1 MRFLAPITLAA
12 GLALAAPAA
21 AAPIVIHDE
30 AVDGDLDGQTFNL
43 GLGSSWIHGSF
54 SSSDFDNFAFTV
66 PSGGYLWAIIWTPEG
81 GPGAAGF
88 CTYTDAGVEIH
99 CPWFDL
105 PNVPIHWRVLWS
117 SDILTEGSYLF
128 GQTTITAPIDYLL
141 RFYVSDDPNRPPEQ
155 LWAEIPAPG
164 TLALLAAG
172 LAGLLGIRRRRG
184 A

>member
-88 CTYTDAGVEIH
+88 CTYTDAGVPIH
-99 CPWFDL
+99 CRPNL
-105 PNVPIHWRVLWS
+105 PNVPIDWRPLWL
-117 SDILTEGSYLF
+117 SDLQIPEGSYLF
-128 GQTTITAPIDYLL
+128 GQTSITAPMDYLL
-141 RFYVSDDPNRPPEQ
+141 RFYVGDRADRPPHE
-155 LWAEIPAPG
+155 LWAEIPTPG

-172 LAGLLGIRRRRG
+172 LAALLGIRRRRE